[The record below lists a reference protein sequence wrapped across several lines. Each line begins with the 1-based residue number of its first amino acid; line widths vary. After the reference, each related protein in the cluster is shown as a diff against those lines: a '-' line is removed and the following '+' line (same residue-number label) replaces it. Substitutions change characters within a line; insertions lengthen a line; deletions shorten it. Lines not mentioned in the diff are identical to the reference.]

1 MQNDKI
7 TSATR
12 LFSMIKQNSN
22 ISPMKTE
29 DNKNVKNFQITKEKK
44 EQKDRGEFL
53 KRLIK
58 NEEEDD
64 NNDSLQN
71 NYNVYSRPKMIY
83 LDDKND
89 SYQNILVQES
99 EIKSKNKNINSIMN
113 SKEINHK
120 ESEESEEK
128 NNYKREE
135 TKRHQS
141 KNTTSIKSKKR
152 NTHSLSIKKKSGKTL
167 IIKNSPNKL
176 KNNTVLTK
184 YSINNITNEEKEFRK
199 IMGNTFKT
207 LTSKNLNTNNID
219 YKNDDIISDDNKLN
233 LKNNINT
240 LIQNAIKNLENI
252 KIENL
257 EQLKIGDIVILI
269 NIFTNDLNEKNKE
282 EETLFNDGIVYPEII
297 VSKQLFCLP
306 LSKINDNH
314 RSKSLFKRSLF
325 RIETPQNFFQQNQF
339 EKLKNSYK
347 KKIMKKIIH

>member
-29 DNKNVKNFQITKEKK
+29 DNKNTKIFQITKDKK
-44 EQKDRGEFL
+44 EQRDRGEFL

-99 EIKSKNKNINSIMN
+99 ETKSKNKNTNSIIN

-135 TKRHQS
+135 TK
-141 KNTTSIKSKKR
+141 
-152 NTHSLSIKKKSGKTL
+152 
-167 IIKNSPNKL
+167 
-176 KNNTVLTK
+176 
-184 YSINNITNEEKEFRK
+184 
-199 IMGNTFKT
+199 TF
-207 LTSKNLNTNNID
+207 
-219 YKNDDIISDDNKLN
+219 
-233 LKNNINT
+233 
-240 LIQNAIKNLENI
+240 
-252 KIENL
+252 
-257 EQLKIGDIVILI
+257 
-269 NIFTNDLNEKNKE
+269 
-282 EETLFNDGIVYPEII
+282 EI
-297 VSKQLFCLP
+297 
-306 LSKINDNH
+306 
-314 RSKSLFKRSLF
+314 
-325 RIETPQNFFQQNQF
+325 
-339 EKLKNSYK
+339 
-347 KKIMKKIIH
+347 

>member
-1 MQNDKI
+1 M
-7 TSATR
+7 
-12 LFSMIKQNSN
+12 
-22 ISPMKTE
+22 
-29 DNKNVKNFQITKEKK
+29 
-44 EQKDRGEFL
+44 
-53 KRLIK
+53 
-58 NEEEDD
+58 
-64 NNDSLQN
+64 
-71 NYNVYSRPKMIY
+71 
-83 LDDKND
+83 
-89 SYQNILVQES
+89 
-99 EIKSKNKNINSIMN
+99 
-113 SKEINHK
+113 
-120 ESEESEEK
+120 
-128 NNYKREE
+128 
-135 TKRHQS
+135 
-141 KNTTSIKSKKR
+141 
-152 NTHSLSIKKKSGKTL
+152 
-167 IIKNSPNKL
+167 
-176 KNNTVLTK
+176 TK

-269 NIFTNDLNEKNKE
+269 NIFTNDLNDKNKE